1 MGFAH
6 TPSELTSGGM
16 EMQNSFVSMLE
27 FIFRPS
33 ARQRDRDRDRDRNR
47 EQMFEEYWSNNFI
60 ERETHHPRSFS
71 GKYDIPR

>member
-1 MGFAH
+1 MLKMAIICISSSGKEKLLRCKVGFAH

-33 ARQRDRDRDRDRNR
+33 ARQRQRQRHKQRQKQRANV
-47 EQMFEEYWSNNFI
+47 
-60 ERETHHPRSFS
+60 
-71 GKYDIPR
+71 